1 MNKLPGITS
10 SVESQIKTIDKYY
23 QFQAKV
29 YDLTRWSFLFGR
41 KPLVGIL
48 PFTKDEAFSVLEV
61 GCGTGYNLLN
71 LAQTYPKATLVGMD
85 LSSDMLAIAKKKSQG
100 TS

>member
-1 MNKLPGITS
+1 MKMKINKSNIDVFSDETLKY
-10 SVESQIKTIDKYY
+10 VEKYLNSEDK
-23 QFQAKV
+23 
-29 YDLTRWSFLFGR
+29 R
-41 KPLVGIL
+41 I
-48 PFTKDEAFSVLEV
+48 LEV

-100 TS
+100 TSW